1 MKNAFKVQGE
11 VEGKRIL
18 LIDDVITTGST
29 LNECAKELKKNGAA
43 WVTAAAMAT
52 PTDFFQSDDVSQLD
66 GDNQLLEPFVK

>member
-1 MKNAFKVQGE
+1 MRQ
-11 VEGKRIL
+11 RI
-18 LIDDVITTGST
+18 
-29 LNECAKELKKNGAA
+29 KENGAA